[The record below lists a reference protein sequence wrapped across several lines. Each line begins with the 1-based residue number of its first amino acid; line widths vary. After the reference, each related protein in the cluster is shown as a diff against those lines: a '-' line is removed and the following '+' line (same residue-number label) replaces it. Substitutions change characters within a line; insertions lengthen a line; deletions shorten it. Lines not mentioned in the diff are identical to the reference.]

1 MKILRQKITLTL
13 VVRLKRAALKEINKF
28 FESHQQL
35 EEENNCETKE
45 ELAEEKTFMT
55 CLADCKLK

>member
-1 MKILRQKITLTL
+1 
-13 VVRLKRAALKEINKF
+13 VKEINKF

-45 ELAEEKTFMT
+45 ELAEEKTFVT